1 MTVTRHHPAVRWAS
15 WDGRG
20 RVRARSSRCGF
31 ASLSRPDCCHL
42 SPCHP
47 VTLSR
52 CHAVTRVCRPAV
64 RWASWGG
71 RGRVR
76 ALSSRCCFA
85 SLSRPDCCR
94 LSPCHAV
101 TLSPCHAV
109 TRVCRP
115 AVRWASWGGRGRV
128 RALSSRCC
136 FASLSRPDCC
146 CLSPC
151 HPVTLSPVSVARC
164 QVGIVGRTGAGKS
177 SLITMLF
184 RLTEPTGLLLSVTL
198 SPCHPVAPLS
208 GGHRGVDGGG

>member
-31 ASLSRPDCCHL
+31 ASLSRPDCCRL

-47 VTLSR
+47 VT
-52 CHAVTRVCRPAV
+52 RVCR
-64 RWASWGG
+64 
-71 RGRVR
+71 
-76 ALSSRCCFA
+76 L
-85 SLSRPDCCR
+85 
-94 LSPCHAV
+94 
-101 TLSPCHAV
+101 
-109 TRVCRP
+109 

-146 CLSPC
+146 CLSLCHPVTLSPC
-151 HPVTLSPVSVARC
+151 HPVTLSPCHPCLSPRC

-198 SPCHPVAPLS
+198 SPCHPVTRVCRPLS
-208 GGHRGVDGGG
+208 GGHRGTDGSG